1 MMKWFLLPSFTMVTT
16 VSSVNLFVASYTGS
30 ITTLSLTQSTE
41 GQYTF
46 SKIAT
51 TETPG
56 LHPLWQEKRG
66 DLIYVCNDNLAA
78 PNGSISS
85 YKASATGQ
93 LTLVQQPLSTQPGP
107 VSTVIYNQ
115 GKALAAAHYSGSAVT
130 SFSIGDDGILTPLQS
145 FVFKTPPGPRPQ
157 QDVSHPHQVV
167 LDPSGKFIVVPDLGS
182 DLLRIFSIDD
192 TNHLTEKSPV
202 SVSPGSGPRH
212 GAFLP
217 NYGETSSTLKFFLIS
232 ELSNTVSS
240 FAVAPSGDSIS
251 FTPVS
256 NADILNKPAPEGL
269 ASAELQISPDGR
281 FMMTSARNA
290 TLLSVPST
298 SSENA
303 TEIPSDTLQ
312 SWAIDSSTGGIAFQQ
327 LTPAGGRTPRHFS
340 TNQNGT
346 MVAVALQGD
355 GRVVVFARDASNG
368 SQGPLLA
375 SIDGMGEALSIVWDE
390 YD

>member
-1 MMKWFLLPSFTMVTT
+1 M
-16 VSSVNLFVASYTGS
+16 
-30 ITTLSLTQSTE
+30 
-41 GQYTF
+41 F

-51 TETPG
+51 TETSG

-130 SFSIGDDGILTPLQS
+130 SFSIGGDGILTPLQS

-157 QDVSHPHQVV
+157 QDASHPHQVI
-167 LDPSGKFIVVPDLGS
+167 LEPSGKFIVVPDLGS

-192 TNHLTEKSPV
+192 TNHLTEKAPV

-240 FAVAPSGDSIS
+240 FTVAPSGDSLS
-251 FTPVS
+251 FTPIS
-256 NADILNKPAPEGL
+256 NADVLNKPAPEGL

-355 GRVVVFARDASNG
+355 GRVVVFARDATNG

-375 SIDGMGEALSIVWDE
+375 SVDGMGEALSIIWDE